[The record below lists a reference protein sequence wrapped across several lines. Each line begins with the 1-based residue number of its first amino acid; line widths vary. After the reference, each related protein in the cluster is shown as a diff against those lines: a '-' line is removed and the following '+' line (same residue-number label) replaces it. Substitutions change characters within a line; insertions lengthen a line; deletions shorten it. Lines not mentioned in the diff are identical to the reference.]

1 MVRGLDSDPHVKHV
15 LGLIIL
21 VFFSNPA
28 LAAEEPGP
36 PSLVPAT
43 YQAAQVY
50 TVGNEVLLL
59 LESSE
64 QSKSSVLV
72 SSQVEN
78 AVLLGEMDE
87 DTGLLVEEE
96 LADLSGARYELPH
109 SKEELLTAIGLP
121 LTAATEDQDWN
132 DLLRVHIETTLA
144 LSPHAS
150 RLVFDA
156 LGVSMSQDALSV
168 ELRSGF

>member
-1 MVRGLDSDPHVKHV
+1 MKHV

-21 VFFSNPA
+21 VFFSNPV
-28 LAAEEPGP
+28 LAAEEPAAGSALA
-36 PSLVPAT
+36 PSLVPAV

-50 TVGNEVLLL
+50 TVGNEILLL
-59 LESSE
+59 LESAE
-64 QSKSSVLV
+64 QSKASVLV

-87 DTGLLVEEE
+87 DTGLLVEQEFSE
-96 LADLSGARYELPH
+96 LSGARYELPR

-121 LTAATEDQDWN
+121 LSAATEDQDWN

-150 RLVFDA
+150 RLVFEA
-156 LGVSMSQDALSV
+156 LGVSMSQDARAVLP
-168 ELRSGF
+168 EN

>member
-1 MVRGLDSDPHVKHV
+1 MKHV

-21 VFFSNPA
+21 VFFSNPV
-28 LAAEEPGP
+28 LAAEEPAAGSALA
-36 PSLVPAT
+36 PSLVPAV

-50 TVGNEVLLL
+50 SVGNEILLL
-59 LESSE
+59 LESPE
-64 QSKSSVLV
+64 QSKASVLV

-87 DTGLLVEEE
+87 DTGLLVEQEFSE
-96 LADLSGARYELPH
+96 LSGARYELPR

-121 LTAATEDQDWN
+121 LSAATEDQDWN

-150 RLVFDA
+150 RLVFEA
-156 LGVSMSQDALSV
+156 LGVSMSQDARAVLP
-168 ELRSGF
+168 EN

>member
-1 MVRGLDSDPHVKHV
+1 MKRV

-28 LAAEEPGP
+28 LAAEKPAVEPAP
-36 PSLVPAT
+36 PSLVPAV

-50 TVGNEVLLL
+50 TVGNEILLL
-59 LESSE
+59 LESAE
-64 QSKSSVLV
+64 QSKASVLV
-72 SSQVEN
+72 GSQVEN

-87 DTGLLVEEE
+87 DTGLLVEQEFAE
-96 LADLSGARYELPH
+96 LSGARYELPR

-121 LTAATEDQDWN
+121 LSAATEDQDWN

-150 RLVFDA
+150 RLVFEA
-156 LGVSMSQDALSV
+156 LGVSMSQDARAVLP
-168 ELRSGF
+168 ENPPEN

>member
-1 MVRGLDSDPHVKHV
+1 MKHV

-21 VFFSNPA
+21 VFFSNPV
-28 LAAEEPGP
+28 LAAEEPAAGSALA
-36 PSLVPAT
+36 PSLVPAV

-50 TVGNEVLLL
+50 SVGNEILLL
-59 LESSE
+59 LESPE
-64 QSKSSVLV
+64 QSKASVLV

-87 DTGLLVEEE
+87 DTGLLVEQEFSE
-96 LADLSGARYELPH
+96 LSGARYELPR

-121 LTAATEDQDWN
+121 LSAATEDQDWN

-150 RLVFDA
+150 RLVFEA
-156 LGVSMSQDALSV
+156 LGVSMSQDARAILP
-168 ELRSGF
+168 ENPPEN

>member
-1 MVRGLDSDPHVKHV
+1 MKRV

-21 VFFSNPA
+21 VFFSNLA
-28 LAAEEPGP
+28 LAADEPAAGQVLVS
-36 PSLVPAT
+36 PSLVPAV

-50 TVGNEVLLL
+50 TVGNEILLL

-64 QSKSSVLV
+64 QSKASVLV

-87 DTGLLVEEE
+87 DTGLLVEQEFSE
-96 LADLSGARYELPH
+96 LSGARYELPR

-150 RLVFDA
+150 RLVFEA
-156 LGVSMSQDALSV
+156 LGVSTSQDARAVLP
-168 ELRSGF
+168 EN